1 MSCIEQNLLSNKVNV
16 LMIFVNSYIYVLT
29 KNTVELK
36 RLTYPPGRRLFAFAK
51 INRNSKEEK

>member
-1 MSCIEQNLLSNKVNV
+1 
-16 LMIFVNSYIYVLT
+16 MIFVNSYIYVLT